1 MTIQS
6 WFMYL
11 MLVLVA
17 TATPGP
23 AVLFIIT
30 NSTLYGWRR
39 AVFAALG
46 NIVGLL
52 CLGIIAVTG
61 LGAIL
66 ETSETVFNVIKY
78 AGAAYLVYLGIKLYL
93 QKGLDVNAMQY
104 QLMPVNASAFKIFF
118 QALGVA
124 LSNPKAIVFLTAL
137 FPQFLNINI
146 PLLPQF
152 LRLIATLMIFSFS
165 FLMLYALLAHTVK
178 NWLIKPDRVKTVSRA
193 SGAIFIGF
201 GVLLA
206 ASSNK

>member
-1 MTIQS
+1 
-6 WFMYL
+6 MYL

-178 NWLIKPDRVKTVSRA
+178 NWLIKPDRIKTVSRA

>member
-1 MTIQS
+1 
-6 WFMYL
+6 MYL